1 MTSFILNSRVVK
13 PSYSVQRHDRDCL
26 WGYSACGGGGGEVGI
41 RRFLD
46 AGNVLFLDLGV
57 GYMGMQLVKIQ
68 GAVHL

>member
-1 MTSFILNSRVVK
+1 M
-13 PSYSVQRHDRDCL
+13 
-26 WGYSACGGGGGEVGI
+26 GI

>member
-13 PSYSVQRHDRDCL
+13 PSYSVQRDDRDCL
-26 WGYSACGGGGGEVGI
+26 WGYSACGGGGEVGI